1 MFRFLTRK
9 LKGEEDAKKDPYAEL
24 TDEMKV
30 HAAACNND
38 VKMLEKLAK
47 ELRHESGSNVPGMEH
62 CFRCKDG
69 IDFNVPR
76 PQDGYYA
83 LDSCAWSGN
92 VDAIKV
98 LLAHGADPSITL
110 QAVVGAASWG
120 DPEMLEA
127 LIDAGGQLDQ
137 DIRSIS
143 CLNIISLYSLVVHR
157 MEEILNEKALFKS

>member
-1 MFRFLTRK
+1 MFRYLTRK
-9 LKGEEDAKKDPYAEL
+9 LKGEESVKKDPYAEL
-24 TDEMKV
+24 TDSLKV

-38 VKMLEKLAK
+38 
-47 ELRHESGSNVPGMEH
+47 
-62 CFRCKDG
+62 DG
-69 IDFNVPR
+69 VDFNEPR

-98 LLAHGADPSITL
+98 LLEHGADPSITM

-127 LIDAGGQLDQ
+127 LIDAGGHVDQ
-137 DIRSIS
+137 E
-143 CLNIISLYSLVVHR
+143 LNSETALRWAVQFGH
-157 MEEILNEKALFKS
+157 EEYC